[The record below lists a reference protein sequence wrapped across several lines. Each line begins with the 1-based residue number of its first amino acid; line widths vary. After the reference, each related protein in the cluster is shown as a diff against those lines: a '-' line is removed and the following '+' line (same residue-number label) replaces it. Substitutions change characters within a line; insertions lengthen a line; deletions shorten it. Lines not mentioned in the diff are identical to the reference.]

1 MKADLD
7 YVEHYVQNQAEVK
20 YGVDFEALSLETQEQ
35 LYMEAEADFYEA
47 KVSEAEAIAESIKD
61 EKMIDEFIET
71 QAEAQREI
79 KNGWV

>member
-7 YVEHYVQNQAEVK
+7 YCDDYVQNQAEVK
-20 YGVDFEALSLETQEQ
+20 YGCDFEQLSLETQEQ
-35 LYMEAEADFYEA
+35 LYSEAQADFYET

-61 EKMIDEFIET
+61 DKMIDEFIET